1 MVNRRRP
8 LGVAQEN
15 SVATAAQIES
25 FGSAADG
32 NKGMNRVDKSK
43 HLDPQGTRNY
53 KNIRLP
59 FNEFEYARLE
69 HFSAILGDCNDHDSV
84 KYNAFLSI
92 SIWKSNLGDHG
103 AAAIARLLSKC
114 DGNRIL

>member
-32 NKGMNRVDKSK
+32 NKGMDRVDKSK

-69 HFSAILGDCNDHDSV
+69 HFSAILGRS
-84 KYNAFLSI
+84 KLSFI
-92 SIWKSNLGDHG
+92 RCAVTNLIQQLEDEEV
-103 AAAIARLLSKC
+103 
-114 DGNRIL
+114 